1 MNFYQ
6 KLIAA
11 TILGFSIIASPAKSN
26 LAWSQTLDQTE
37 IRNLAKNITVKI
49 IETDTQ
55 INGSGVIFNR
65 QNNVYSVLTNQHV
78 AGSNGK
84 YEIYTPDGEQHQ
96 ITYKEEVPGLDLMVV
111 QFQSDN
117 DYETAELGDSEEI
130 APLELVYVAGFPA
143 IQADLD
149 IVDGKIRSIRQDVLQ
164 NPQNKQGYAL
174 IYTNETLP
182 GSSGGAVLNEQ
193 GYLVG
198 INGEAERDLRSGRD
212 ISRGIPINLFISLSF
227 NHLPEE
233 QFEVEEIPE
242 EEIEPEP
249 EVTEDETP
257 EEEIE
262 PEPEVTED
270 ETPEEEIESEVA
282 YVPTVAGNSDYSLAY
297 NISQNIEDRDDAIR
311 SVAITPNGQTIVT
324 GGEDNQIK
332 VWNGLTGKL
341 EKTLPGHE
349 GGVKTVAISADG
361 STIVSGGE
369 DSLVKVWNRSAG
381 KLERTLEG
389 HEEEVN
395 GVAISADGRMIVSG
409 SGDNLVKVWN
419 RSTGQLDRTLEGH
432 EDEVKSVA
440 ISSDG
445 NTIVSGGQDRRVKIW
460 NLDLWE
466 LKNSTE
472 GHESEIRAVA
482 ISPDGRTIVS
492 GSGDKTIEIWDTSGN
507 PIHTLEGHTSKVDSV
522 AISSDGQKIISGSRD
537 GSIKIWNLQTKSLE
551 QSLTTPDPSRIN
563 SIAAS
568 ANTQIVVSGGKN
580 NSLAIWYR
588 K

>member
-1 MNFYQ
+1 MNFCQ
-6 KLIAA
+6 KLIAGTIIGFLIA
-11 TILGFSIIASPAKSN
+11 TFPCKLNPA
-26 LAWSQTLDQTE
+26 WGQTLDQTE
-37 IRNLAKNITVKI
+37 IRNLAKSITIKI

-65 QNNVYSVLTNQHV
+65 KNNVYSVLTNQHV

-84 YEIYTPDGEQHQ
+84 YEIHTPDGEKHQ
-96 ITYKEEVPGLDLMVV
+96 ISYKEEVPGLDLMVV
-111 QFQSDN
+111 QFKSDN

-182 GSSGGAVLNEQ
+182 GSSGGAILNEQ

-242 EEIEPEP
+242 AEIYTEP
-249 EVTEDETP
+249 EVT

-262 PEPEVTED
+262 PEPEVTKE
-270 ETPEEEIESEVA
+270 ETPEEEIESEIA
-282 YVPTVAGNSDYSLAY
+282 YIPTVAGNSDYSLAY
-297 NISQNIEDRDDAIR
+297 NISQNLEDGDDAIR

-361 STIVSGGE
+361 STIISGGE

-381 KLERTLEG
+381 KLEHTLEG

-395 GVAISADGRMIVSG
+395 GVAISPDGRMIVSG
-409 SGDNLVKVWN
+409 SGDNLIKVWN

-445 NTIVSGGQDRRVKIW
+445 NTIVSGGQDRQVKIW
-460 NLDLWE
+460 NLNSWE

-472 GHESEIRAVA
+472 SHESEIRAVA
-482 ISPDGRTIVS
+482 ISPDGSTIVS
-492 GSGDKTIEIWDTSGN
+492 GSGDRTIEIWDTLGN

-551 QSLTTPDPSRIN
+551 QSLTTADPSRIN